1 MFLLILACGI
11 FLGEFNI
18 CNNGLYPPGPQN
30 FISFSSSV
38 SLQSLPLRVAFKA
51 LSLPIRTQ
59 PLKFRFNYPTLL
71 KYLPRHTEG
80 IPYEWDT
87 LALTQPVFHIFAL
100 HPIFSFSLAVT
111 LWDIPLSRPLKNTL
125 LSLTLPFSLVTLTC
139 RKLKPQ
145 KPNYS
150 PCSEA
155 KHGQREML
163 NCAYCYYLK
172 FMTQFSKW
180 LSDLFQF
187 WLSFSLFF
195 SPTLPNRKFPPS
207 QHLNAPYS
215 QLMTFHYLPLGM

>member
-1 MFLLILACGI
+1 MR
-11 FLGEFNI
+11 
-18 CNNGLYPPGPQN
+18 YPCIDPTC
-30 FISFSSSV
+30 FSY
-38 SLQSLPLRVAFKA
+38 
-51 LSLPIRTQ
+51 
-59 PLKFRFNYPTLL
+59 FRSPSCFQL
-71 KYLPRHTEG
+71 
-80 IPYEWDT
+80 
-87 LALTQPVFHIFAL
+87 
-100 HPIFSFSLAVT
+100 FSLAIT
-111 LWDIPLSRPLKNTL
+111 LWDIPLPRPLKNTL
-125 LSLTLPFSLVTLTC
+125 FYFMLPFSLVTLIC

-195 SPTLPNRKFPPS
+195 FFLLFQTASSHLLSIWTHLTLSWWPFITCPWECRCTRPTPLTVPRPTSCGHSTLWLSRMDGISLCPS
-207 QHLNAPYS
+207 
-215 QLMTFHYLPLGM
+215 M